1 MKIKTLSLI
10 ILLLMLLAICNL
22 QLEQGLSLNQQIQLI
37 FTPETAQSFP
47 AVFYLYGQL
56 PRLVIAILVG
66 ATLGL
71 VGSLM
76 QQLTQNNLTSPLTL
90 GTSSGAWLGLV
101 ILSISFSDLSA
112 DFAPLVAMAGGLLA
126 FIFVIL
132 ITGLRNMTGLPLIV
146 SGMVVNILLG
156 AIATALITLNSQFA
170 QNIFM
175 WGAGDLTQDGWSVV
189 IQLLPQLLPALFI
202 IAAAPRILTV
212 LRLGHEGA
220 QARGLSVLPVF
231 ILFMVL
237 ATWLVAAVISS
248 IGIIG
253 FIGLLAPNIV
263 RVFGVRTALG
273 ELLASALLGALLLLF
288 ADTLAIALSQ
298 WLHSVIPT
306 GVMAAAIGAPAL
318 IAFSHRS
325 FKAQDQLTLVL
336 KPIIQPKWLYRAAAI
351 TIIILLVGMTLMTF
365 LQRTE
370 TAFIWQLPE
379 SFQWALRWPRL
390 LTALMAGIALAI
402 AGTLL
407 QRLIYNPLASPDI
420 LGVSSG
426 ATVSLI
432 MVSMLLGTTIQTSL
446 WGVALLGSLFVLAL
460 LLLLGRRHQFAPAS
474 LILIGISLTACLE
487 AFVQFFLA
495 QGTLSNY
502 RILLWLSGST
512 YRVNSQQ
519 SLLFATAIIILVILT
534 LSLHR
539 WLTLLSIGRAFSQ
552 ARGLHAGRAT
562 MLLLGLVALLCALV
576 TATVGP
582 LAFIG
587 LVAPHM
593 AALLGA
599 QKVKSQLIFGGL
611 LGATLMVWADGLGQ
625 MVIYPS
631 QIAAGTLV
639 AILGGSYFLILMMI
653 NRFRSA
659 N

>member
-1 MKIKTLSLI
+1 MKITSLFGF
-10 ILLLMLLAICNL
+10 ILLLLVLAIGNL
-22 QLEQGLSLNQQIQLI
+22 QLEPGLSISQQISLI
-37 FTPETAQSFP
+37 FSPQSAQNFSEI
-47 AVFYLYGQL
+47 FYLYGQL
-56 PRLVIAILVG
+56 PRLVMALLVG

-101 ILSISFSDLSA
+101 ILSISFTDLSA
-112 DFAPLVAMAGGLLA
+112 DFAPLVAMGGGLLA
-126 FIFVIL
+126 FVL
-132 ITGLRNMTGLPLIV
+132 VVTITGLRNMTGLPLIV

-175 WGAGDLTQDGWSVV
+175 WGAGDLTQDGWSAV
-189 IQLLPQLLPALFI
+189 IRLLPQLLPALFI
-202 IAAAPRILTV
+202 IIAAPRILTV
-212 LRLGHEGA
+212 LRLGHDGA
-220 QARGLSVLPVF
+220 QARGLSVLPIF
-231 ILFMVL
+231 ILFMVV
-237 ATWLVAAVISS
+237 ATWLVAAVIST
-248 IGIIG
+248 IGVIG

-263 RVFGVRTALG
+263 RAFGARTALS

-288 ADTLAIALSQ
+288 ADTLAIAISQ

-318 IAFSHRS
+318 IAFSRRT
-325 FKAQDQLTLVL
+325 FKAQDSLTLLL
-336 KPIIQPKWLYRAAAI
+336 KPIIRPQWLYRAGGC
-351 TIIILLVGMTLMTF
+351 IIFLLAVGMTLSVF
-365 LQRTE
+365 LQNSE
-370 TAFIWQLPE
+370 HALVWQLPE
-379 SFQWALRWPRL
+379 AFQWALRWPRL
-390 LTALMAGIALAI
+390 LTALIAGIALSV

-432 MVSMLLGTTIQTSL
+432 MVSMILGTTIQTSL
-446 WGVALLGSLFVLAL
+446 WGVALLGSLLVLAL

-512 YRVNSQQ
+512 YRVNDQQ
-519 SLLFATAIIILVILT
+519 AILFSIIVVLLVIVT
-534 LSLHR
+534 LSLSR

-552 ARGLHAGRAT
+552 ARGLHAGKAT

-599 QKVKSQLIFGGL
+599 QKVKSQLILGSL
-611 LGATLMVWADGLGQ
+611 LGATLMVWADWLGQ
-625 MVIYPS
+625 LIIYPS

-639 AILGGSYFLILMMI
+639 AILGGSYFLALMVI
-653 NRFRSA
+653 NRFRT
-659 N
+659 

>member
-1 MKIKTLSLI
+1 MKITSLFGF
-10 ILLLMLLAICNL
+10 ILLLLVLTIGNL
-22 QLEQGLSLNQQIQLI
+22 QLEPGLSISQQISLI
-37 FTPETAQSFP
+37 FSPQSAQNFSEI
-47 AVFYLYGQL
+47 FYLYGQL
-56 PRLVIAILVG
+56 PRLVMALLVG

-101 ILSISFSDLSA
+101 ILSISFTDLSA
-112 DFAPLVAMAGGLLA
+112 DFAPLVAMGGGLLA
-126 FIFVIL
+126 FVL
-132 ITGLRNMTGLPLIV
+132 VVTITGLRNMTGLPLIV

-175 WGAGDLTQDGWSVV
+175 WGAGDLTQDGWSAV
-189 IQLLPQLLPALFI
+189 IRLLPQLLPALFI
-202 IAAAPRILTV
+202 IIAAPRILTV
-212 LRLGHEGA
+212 LRLGHDGA
-220 QARGLSVLPVF
+220 QARGLSVLPIF
-231 ILFMVL
+231 ILFMVV
-237 ATWLVAAVISS
+237 ATWLVAAVIST
-248 IGIIG
+248 IGVIG

-263 RVFGVRTALG
+263 RAFGARTALS

-288 ADTLAIALSQ
+288 ADTLAIAISQ

-318 IAFSHRS
+318 IAFSRRT
-325 FKAQDQLTLVL
+325 FKAQDSLTLLL
-336 KPIIQPKWLYRAAAI
+336 KPIIRPQWLYRAGGC
-351 TIIILLVGMTLMTF
+351 IIFLLAVGMTLSVF
-365 LQRTE
+365 LQNSE
-370 TAFIWQLPE
+370 HALVWQLPE
-379 SFQWALRWPRL
+379 AFQWALRWPRL
-390 LTALMAGIALAI
+390 LTALIAGIALSV

-432 MVSMLLGTTIQTSL
+432 LVSMILGTTIQTSL
-446 WGVALLGSLFVLAL
+446 WGVALLGSLLVLAL

-512 YRVNSQQ
+512 YRVNDQQ
-519 SLLFATAIIILVILT
+519 AILFSIIVVLLVIVT
-534 LSLHR
+534 LSLSR

-552 ARGLHAGRAT
+552 ARGLHAGKAT

-599 QKVKSQLIFGGL
+599 QKVKSQLILGSL
-611 LGATLMVWADGLGQ
+611 LGATLMVWADWLGQ
-625 MVIYPS
+625 LIIYPS

-639 AILGGSYFLILMMI
+639 AILGGSYFLALMVI
-653 NRFRSA
+653 NRFRT
-659 N
+659 

>member
-1 MKIKTLSLI
+1 MKITSLFGF
-10 ILLLMLLAICNL
+10 ILLLLVLAIGNL
-22 QLEQGLSLNQQIQLI
+22 QLEPGLSISQQISLI
-37 FTPETAQSFP
+37 FAPQSAQNFPEI
-47 AVFYLYGQL
+47 FYLYGQL
-56 PRLVIAILVG
+56 PRLVMALLVG

-101 ILSISFSDLSA
+101 ILSISFTDLSA
-112 DFAPLVAMAGGLLA
+112 DFAPLVAMGGGLLA
-126 FIFVIL
+126 FVL
-132 ITGLRNMTGLPLIV
+132 VVTITGLRNMTGLPLIV

-175 WGAGDLTQDGWSVV
+175 WGAGDLTQDGWSAV
-189 IQLLPQLLPALFI
+189 IRLLPQLLPALFI
-202 IAAAPRILTV
+202 IISAPRILTV
-212 LRLGHEGA
+212 LRLGHDGA
-220 QARGLSVLPVF
+220 QARGLSVLPIF
-231 ILFMVL
+231 ILFMVV
-237 ATWLVAAVISS
+237 ATWLVAAVIST
-248 IGIIG
+248 IGVIG

-263 RVFGVRTALG
+263 RAFGARTALS

-288 ADTLAIALSQ
+288 ADTLAIAISQ

-318 IAFSHRS
+318 IAFSRRT
-325 FKAQDQLTLVL
+325 FKAQDSLTLLL
-336 KPIIQPKWLYRAAAI
+336 KPIIRPQLLYRAGGC
-351 TIIILLVGMTLMTF
+351 IIFLLAVGMTLSVF
-365 LQRTE
+365 LQNSE
-370 TAFIWQLPE
+370 HAIVWQLPE
-379 SFQWALRWPRL
+379 AFQWALRWPRL
-390 LTALMAGIALAI
+390 LTALIAGIALSV

-432 MVSMLLGTTIQTSL
+432 LVSMILGTTIQTSL
-446 WGVALLGSLFVLAL
+446 WGVALLGSLLVLAL

-512 YRVNSQQ
+512 YRVNDQQ
-519 SLLFATAIIILVILT
+519 AILFSIIVVLLVIVT
-534 LSLHR
+534 LSLSR

-552 ARGLHAGRAT
+552 ARGLHAGKAT

-599 QKVKSQLIFGGL
+599 QKVKSQLILGSL
-611 LGATLMVWADGLGQ
+611 LGATLMVWADWLGQ
-625 MVIYPS
+625 LIIYPS

-639 AILGGSYFLILMMI
+639 AILGGSYFLALMVI
-653 NRFRSA
+653 NRFRT
-659 N
+659 

>member
-1 MKIKTLSLI
+1 MKITSLFGF
-10 ILLLMLLAICNL
+10 ILLLLVLAIGNL
-22 QLEQGLSLNQQIQLI
+22 QLEPGLSISQQISLI
-37 FTPETAQSFP
+37 FSPQSAQNFSEI
-47 AVFYLYGQL
+47 FYLYGQL
-56 PRLVIAILVG
+56 PRLVMALLVG

-101 ILSISFSDLSA
+101 ILSISFTDLSA
-112 DFAPLVAMAGGLLA
+112 DFAPLVAMGGGLLA
-126 FIFVIL
+126 FVL
-132 ITGLRNMTGLPLIV
+132 VVTITGLRNMTGLPLIV

-175 WGAGDLTQDGWSVV
+175 WGAGDLTQDGWSAV
-189 IQLLPQLLPALFI
+189 IRLLPQLLPALFI
-202 IAAAPRILTV
+202 IIAAPRILTV
-212 LRLGHEGA
+212 LRLGHDGA
-220 QARGLSVLPVF
+220 QARGLSVLPIF
-231 ILFMVL
+231 ILFMVV
-237 ATWLVAAVISS
+237 ATWLVAAVIST
-248 IGIIG
+248 IGVIG

-263 RVFGVRTALG
+263 RAFGARTALS

-288 ADTLAIALSQ
+288 ADTLAIAISQ

-318 IAFSHRS
+318 IAFSRRT
-325 FKAQDQLTLVL
+325 FKAQDSLTLLL
-336 KPIIQPKWLYRAAAI
+336 KPIIRPQWLYRAGGC
-351 TIIILLVGMTLMTF
+351 IIFLLAVGMTLSVF
-365 LQRTE
+365 LQNSE
-370 TAFIWQLPE
+370 HALVWQLPE
-379 SFQWALRWPRL
+379 AFQWALRWPRL
-390 LTALMAGIALAI
+390 LTALIAGIALSV

-432 MVSMLLGTTIQTSL
+432 LVSMILGTTIQTSL
-446 WGVALLGSLFVLAL
+446 WGVALLGSLLVLAL

-512 YRVNSQQ
+512 YRVNDQQ
-519 SLLFATAIIILVILT
+519 AILFSIIVVLLVIVT
-534 LSLHR
+534 LSLSR

-552 ARGLHAGRAT
+552 ARGLHAGKAT

-599 QKVKSQLIFGGL
+599 QKVKSQLILGSL
-611 LGATLMVWADGLGQ
+611 LGATLMVWADWLGQ
-625 MVIYPS
+625 LIIYPS

-639 AILGGSYFLILMMI
+639 AILGGSYFLALMVI
-653 NRFRSA
+653 NRFRT
-659 N
+659 

>member
-1 MKIKTLSLI
+1 MKITSLFGF
-10 ILLLMLLAICNL
+10 ILLLLVLAIGNL
-22 QLEQGLSLNQQIQLI
+22 QLEPGLSISQQISLI
-37 FTPETAQSFP
+37 FAPQSAQNFPEI
-47 AVFYLYGQL
+47 FYLYGQL
-56 PRLVIAILVG
+56 PRLVMALLVG

-101 ILSISFSDLSA
+101 ILSISFTDLSA
-112 DFAPLVAMAGGLLA
+112 DFAPLVAMGGGLLA
-126 FIFVIL
+126 FVL
-132 ITGLRNMTGLPLIV
+132 VVTITGLRNMTGLPLIV

-175 WGAGDLTQDGWSVV
+175 WGAGDLTQDGWSAV
-189 IQLLPQLLPALFI
+189 IRLLPQLLPALFI
-202 IAAAPRILTV
+202 IISAPRILTV
-212 LRLGHEGA
+212 LRLGHDGA
-220 QARGLSVLPVF
+220 QARGLSVLPIF
-231 ILFMVL
+231 ILFMVV
-237 ATWLVAAVISS
+237 ATWLVAAVIST
-248 IGIIG
+248 IGVIG

-263 RVFGVRTALG
+263 RAFGARTALS

-288 ADTLAIALSQ
+288 ADTLAIAISQ

-318 IAFSHRS
+318 IAFSRRT
-325 FKAQDQLTLVL
+325 FKAQDSLTLLL
-336 KPIIQPKWLYRAAAI
+336 KPIIRPQWLYRAGGC
-351 TIIILLVGMTLMTF
+351 IIFLLAVGMTLSVF
-365 LQRTE
+365 LQNSE
-370 TAFIWQLPE
+370 HAIVWQLPE
-379 SFQWALRWPRL
+379 AFQWALRWPRL
-390 LTALMAGIALAI
+390 LTALIAGIALSV

-432 MVSMLLGTTIQTSL
+432 LVSMILGTTIQTSL
-446 WGVALLGSLFVLAL
+446 WGVALLGSLLVLAL

-512 YRVNSQQ
+512 YRVNDQQ
-519 SLLFATAIIILVILT
+519 AILFSIIVVLLVIVT
-534 LSLHR
+534 LSLSR

-552 ARGLHAGRAT
+552 ARGLHAGKAT

-599 QKVKSQLIFGGL
+599 QKVKSQLILGSL
-611 LGATLMVWADGLGQ
+611 LGATLMVWADWLGQ
-625 MVIYPS
+625 LIIYPS

-639 AILGGSYFLILMMI
+639 AILGGSYFLALMVI
-653 NRFRSA
+653 NRFRT
-659 N
+659 

>member
-1 MKIKTLSLI
+1 MKITTLLGFA
-10 ILLLMLLAICNL
+10 LLLCVLAIGNL
-22 QLEQGLSLNQQIQLI
+22 QLEPELSISQQINFI
-37 FTPETAQSFP
+37 FTPQSAQSFP
-47 AVFYLYGQL
+47 AIFYLYGQL
-56 PRLVIAILVG
+56 PRLVMALLVG

-101 ILSISFSDLSA
+101 ILSISFTDLSA
-112 DFAPLVAMAGGLLA
+112 DFAPLVAMVSGLLA
-126 FIFVIL
+126 FVL
-132 ITGLRNMTGLPLIV
+132 VVTITGLRNMTGLPLIV

-175 WGAGDLTQDGWSVV
+175 WGAGDLTQDGWSAV
-189 IQLLPQLLPALFI
+189 IRLLPQLIPALFI
-202 IAAAPRILTV
+202 IIAAPRILTV
-212 LRLGHEGA
+212 LRLGHDGA
-220 QARGLSVLPVF
+220 QARGLSVLPIF
-231 ILFMVL
+231 ILFMVI

-248 IGIIG
+248 IGVIG

-263 RVFGVRTALG
+263 RAFGARTALN

-318 IAFSHRS
+318 IAFSRRT
-325 FKAQDQLTLVL
+325 FKAQDSLTLLL
-336 KPIIQPKWLYRAAAI
+336 KPIIRPQWLYRAGGCI
-351 TIIILLVGMTLMTF
+351 VLLLTLGMTLTVF
-365 LQRTE
+365 LQNSE
-370 TAFIWQLPE
+370 HALVWQLPE
-379 SFQWALRWPRL
+379 AFQWALRWPRL
-390 LTALMAGIALAI
+390 LTALIAGIALSV

-432 MVSMLLGTTIQTSL
+432 MVSMILGTTIQTSL
-446 WGVALLGSLFVLAL
+446 WGVALLGSLLVLAL

-512 YRVNSQQ
+512 YRVNDQQ
-519 SLLFATAIIILVILT
+519 AILFSIIVILLVIST
-534 LSLHR
+534 LSLSR
-539 WLTLLSIGRAFSQ
+539 WLTLLSIGRTFSQ

-599 QKVKSQLIFGGL
+599 QKVKSQLIFGSL
-611 LGATLMVWADGLGQ
+611 LGATLMVWADWLGQ
-625 MVIYPS
+625 LVIYPS

-639 AILGGSYFLILMMI
+639 AILGGSYFLALMVI
-653 NRFRSA
+653 NRFRT
-659 N
+659 

>member
-1 MKIKTLSLI
+1 MKIKI
-10 ILLLMLLAICNL
+10 FFFIFLLLLLAVGHL
-22 QLEQGLSLNQQIQLI
+22 QLEQGLSLRQQVVLI
-37 FTPETAQSFP
+37 FEPHTANSFP
-47 AVFYLYGQL
+47 AIFYLYGQL
-56 PRLVIAILVG
+56 PRLAMAIIAG

-112 DFAPLVAMAGGLLA
+112 DLAPLVATLGGLLA
-126 FIFVIL
+126 FVLVIL

-175 WGAGDLTQDGWSVV
+175 WGAGDLTQDGWSGV
-189 IQLLPQLLPALFI
+189 IKLLPQLLPAALI
-202 IAAAPRILTV
+202 LITAPRILTV
-212 LRLGHEGA
+212 LRLGHDGA
-220 QARGLSVLPVF
+220 QARGLSVLPMF
-231 ILFMVL
+231 ALFMII

-248 IGIIG
+248 IGVIG

-263 RVFGVRTALG
+263 RVFGARTAMN
-273 ELLASALLGALLLLF
+273 ELFASALLGALLLLF
-288 ADTLAIALSQ
+288 ADTLAIATSQ
-298 WLHSVIPT
+298 WLHTVVPT
-306 GVMAAAIGAPAL
+306 GVMVAAIGAPAL
-318 IAFSHRS
+318 IGFSRKT
-325 FKAQDQLTLVL
+325 FKAQDQLTVLL
-336 KPIIQPKWLYRAAAI
+336 KPIIRPQWLYRAVGG
-351 TIIILLVGMTLMTF
+351 IILLLFVGITLAIF
-365 LQRTE
+365 LQNTGK
-370 TAFIWQLPE
+370 IIYWGLPE
-379 SFQWALRWPRL
+379 PFQWALRWPRI
-390 LTALMAGIALAI
+390 LTALISGIALAI

-432 MVSMLLGTTIQTSL
+432 IVSMVLGSTIQTSL
-446 WGVALLGSLFVLAL
+446 WGVALIGSLVVLAL
-460 LLLLGRRHQFAPAS
+460 LILLGRKHHFAPAS

-512 YRVNSQQ
+512 YRIDSQQ
-519 SLLFATAIIILVILT
+519 AMIFALIISLLAVVT
-534 LSLHR
+534 LFLNR
-539 WLTLLSIGRAFSQ
+539 WLTLLNIGRAFSQ
-552 ARGLHAGRAT
+552 ARGLHVGRT
-562 MLLLGLVALLCALV
+562 TLIFLGIVALLCALV

-599 QKVKSQLIFGGL
+599 QKVKSQLILGSL
-611 LGATLMVWADGLGQ
+611 LGATLMIWADWLGQ

-639 AILGGSYFLILMMI
+639 AILGGSYFLVLMVI
-653 NRFRSA
+653 NQFRSTS
-659 N
+659 

>member
-1 MKIKTLSLI
+1 MKITSLCGF
-10 ILLLMLLAICNL
+10 ILLLLVLAIGNL
-22 QLEQGLSLNQQIQLI
+22 QLEPGLTISQQINLI
-37 FTPETAQSFP
+37 FAPQSAQSFP
-47 AVFYLYGQL
+47 AIFYLYGQL
-56 PRLVIAILVG
+56 PRLVMALLVG

-101 ILSISFSDLSA
+101 ILSISFTDLSA
-112 DFAPLVAMAGGLLA
+112 DFAPLVAMGGGLLA
-126 FIFVIL
+126 FVL
-132 ITGLRNMTGLPLIV
+132 VVAITGLRNMTGLPLIV

-175 WGAGDLTQDGWSVV
+175 WGAGDLTQDGWSAV
-189 IQLLPQLLPALFI
+189 IRLLPQLLPALFI
-202 IAAAPRILTV
+202 IAAPRILTV
-212 LRLGHEGA
+212 LRLGHDGA
-220 QARGLSVLPVF
+220 QARGLSVLPTF
-231 ILFMVL
+231 ILFMVT

-248 IGIIG
+248 IGVIG

-263 RVFGVRTALG
+263 RAFGARTALH

-298 WLHSVIPT
+298 WLHTVIPT

-318 IAFSHRS
+318 IGFSRRT
-325 FKAQDQLTLVL
+325 FKAQDSLTMLL
-336 KPIIQPKWLYRAAAI
+336 KPIIHPQRLYLAGGCIVLLLMIGI
-351 TIIILLVGMTLMTF
+351 TFMVFVQNTENTLV
-365 LQRTE
+365 
-370 TAFIWQLPE
+370 WQFPAL
-379 SFQWALRWPRL
+379 FQWALRWPRL

-432 MVSMLLGTTIQTSL
+432 IVSMILGTTIQTSL
-446 WGVALLGSLFVLAL
+446 WGVALLGSLLVLAL

-512 YRVNSQQ
+512 YRVNDQQ
-519 SLLFATAIIILVILT
+519 AILFAIAIILLVIVT
-534 LSLHR
+534 LSLNR

-599 QKVKSQLIFGGL
+599 QKVKSQLILGSL
-611 LGATLMVWADGLGQ
+611 LGATLMVWADWLGQ
-625 MVIYPS
+625 IVIYPS

-639 AILGGSYFLILMMI
+639 AILGGSYFLALMVI
-653 NRFRSA
+653 NRFRT
-659 N
+659 

>member
-1 MKIKTLSLI
+1 MKITSLFGF
-10 ILLLMLLAICNL
+10 ILLLLVLAIGNL
-22 QLEQGLSLNQQIQLI
+22 QLEPGLSISQQISLI
-37 FTPETAQSFP
+37 FAPQSAQNFPEI
-47 AVFYLYGQL
+47 FYLYGQL
-56 PRLVIAILVG
+56 PRLVMALLVG

-101 ILSISFSDLSA
+101 ILSISFTDLSA
-112 DFAPLVAMAGGLLA
+112 DFAPLVAMGGGLLA
-126 FIFVIL
+126 FVL
-132 ITGLRNMTGLPLIV
+132 VVTITGLRNMTGLPLIV

-175 WGAGDLTQDGWSVV
+175 WGAGDLTQDGWSAV
-189 IQLLPQLLPALFI
+189 IRLLPQLLPALFI
-202 IAAAPRILTV
+202 IIAAPRILTV
-212 LRLGHEGA
+212 LRLGHDGA
-220 QARGLSVLPVF
+220 QARGLSVLPIF
-231 ILFMVL
+231 ILFMVV
-237 ATWLVAAVISS
+237 ATWLVAAVIST
-248 IGIIG
+248 IGVIG

-263 RVFGVRTALG
+263 RAFGARTALN

-288 ADTLAIALSQ
+288 ADTLAIAISQ

-318 IAFSHRS
+318 IAFSRRT
-325 FKAQDQLTLVL
+325 FKAQDSLTLLL
-336 KPIIQPKWLYRAAAI
+336 KPIIRPQWLYRAGGC
-351 TIIILLVGMTLMTF
+351 IIFLLAVGMTLSVF
-365 LQRTE
+365 LQNSE
-370 TAFIWQLPE
+370 HALVWQLPE
-379 SFQWALRWPRL
+379 AFQWALRWPRL
-390 LTALMAGIALAI
+390 LTALIAGIALSV

-432 MVSMLLGTTIQTSL
+432 LVSMILGTTIQTSL
-446 WGVALLGSLFVLAL
+446 WGVALLGSLLVLAL

-512 YRVNSQQ
+512 YRVNDQQ
-519 SLLFATAIIILVILT
+519 AILFSIIVVLLVIVT
-534 LSLHR
+534 LSLSR

-552 ARGLHAGRAT
+552 ARGLHAGKAT

-599 QKVKSQLIFGGL
+599 QKVKSQLILGSL
-611 LGATLMVWADGLGQ
+611 LGATLMVWADWLGQ
-625 MVIYPS
+625 LIIYPS

-639 AILGGSYFLILMMI
+639 AILGGSYFLALMVI
-653 NRFRSA
+653 NRFRT
-659 N
+659 

>member
-1 MKIKTLSLI
+1 MKITSLFGF
-10 ILLLMLLAICNL
+10 ILLLLVLAIGNL
-22 QLEQGLSLNQQIQLI
+22 QLEPGLSISQQISLI
-37 FTPETAQSFP
+37 FAPQLAQNFSEI
-47 AVFYLYGQL
+47 FYLYGQL
-56 PRLVIAILVG
+56 PRLVMALLVG

-101 ILSISFSDLSA
+101 ILSISFTDLSA
-112 DFAPLVAMAGGLLA
+112 DFAPLVAMGGGLLA
-126 FIFVIL
+126 FVL
-132 ITGLRNMTGLPLIV
+132 VVTITGLRNMTGLPLIV

-175 WGAGDLTQDGWSVV
+175 WGAGDLTQDGWSAV
-189 IQLLPQLLPALFI
+189 IRLLPQLLPALFI
-202 IAAAPRILTV
+202 IIAAPRILTV
-212 LRLGHEGA
+212 LRLGHDGA
-220 QARGLSVLPVF
+220 QARGLSVLPIF
-231 ILFMVL
+231 ILFMVV
-237 ATWLVAAVISS
+237 ATWLVAAVIST
-248 IGIIG
+248 IGVIG

-263 RVFGVRTALG
+263 RAFGARTALS

-288 ADTLAIALSQ
+288 ADTLAIAISQ

-318 IAFSHRS
+318 IAFSRRT
-325 FKAQDQLTLVL
+325 FKAQDSLTLLL
-336 KPIIQPKWLYRAAAI
+336 KPIIRPQWLYRAGGC
-351 TIIILLVGMTLMTF
+351 IIFLLAVGMTLSVF
-365 LQRTE
+365 LQNSE
-370 TAFIWQLPE
+370 HALVWQLPE
-379 SFQWALRWPRL
+379 AFQWALRWPRL
-390 LTALMAGIALAI
+390 LTALIAGIALSV

-432 MVSMLLGTTIQTSL
+432 MVSMILGTTIQTSL
-446 WGVALLGSLFVLAL
+446 WGVALLGSLLVLAL

-512 YRVNSQQ
+512 YRVNDQQ
-519 SLLFATAIIILVILT
+519 AILFSIIVVLLVIVT
-534 LSLHR
+534 LSLSR

-552 ARGLHAGRAT
+552 ARGLHAGKAT

-599 QKVKSQLIFGGL
+599 QKVKSQLILGSL
-611 LGATLMVWADGLGQ
+611 LGATLMVWADWLGQ
-625 MVIYPS
+625 LIIYPS

-639 AILGGSYFLILMMI
+639 AILGGSYFLALMVI
-653 NRFRSA
+653 NRFRT
-659 N
+659 

>member
-1 MKIKTLSLI
+1 MKITSLFGF
-10 ILLLMLLAICNL
+10 ILLLLVLTIGNL
-22 QLEQGLSLNQQIQLI
+22 QLEPGLSISQQISLI
-37 FTPETAQSFP
+37 FSPQSAQNFSEI
-47 AVFYLYGQL
+47 FYLYGQL
-56 PRLVIAILVG
+56 PRLVMALLVG

-101 ILSISFSDLSA
+101 ILSISFTDLSA
-112 DFAPLVAMAGGLLA
+112 DFAPLVAMGGGLLA
-126 FIFVIL
+126 FVL
-132 ITGLRNMTGLPLIV
+132 VVTITGLRNMTGLPLIV

-175 WGAGDLTQDGWSVV
+175 WGAGDLTQDGWSAV
-189 IQLLPQLLPALFI
+189 IRLLPQLLPALFI
-202 IAAAPRILTV
+202 IAAPRILTV
-212 LRLGHEGA
+212 LRLGHDGA
-220 QARGLSVLPVF
+220 QARGLSVLPIF
-231 ILFMVL
+231 ILFMVV
-237 ATWLVAAVISS
+237 ATWLVAAVIST
-248 IGIIG
+248 IGVIG

-263 RVFGVRTALG
+263 RAFGARTALS

-288 ADTLAIALSQ
+288 ADTLAIAISQ

-318 IAFSHRS
+318 IAFSRRT
-325 FKAQDQLTLVL
+325 FKAQDSLTLLL
-336 KPIIQPKWLYRAAAI
+336 KPIIRPQWLYRAGGC
-351 TIIILLVGMTLMTF
+351 IIFLLAVGMTLSVF
-365 LQRTE
+365 LQNSE
-370 TAFIWQLPE
+370 HALVWQLPE
-379 SFQWALRWPRL
+379 AFQWALRWPRL
-390 LTALMAGIALAI
+390 LTALIAGIALSV

-432 MVSMLLGTTIQTSL
+432 LISMILGTTIQTSL
-446 WGVALLGSLFVLAL
+446 WGVALLGSLLVLAL

-512 YRVNSQQ
+512 YRVNDQQ
-519 SLLFATAIIILVILT
+519 AILFSIIVVLLVIVT
-534 LSLHR
+534 LSLSR

-552 ARGLHAGRAT
+552 ARGLHAGKAT

-599 QKVKSQLIFGGL
+599 QKVKSQLILGSL
-611 LGATLMVWADGLGQ
+611 LGATLMVWADWLGQ
-625 MVIYPS
+625 LIIYPS

-639 AILGGSYFLILMMI
+639 AILGGSYFLALMVI
-653 NRFRSA
+653 NRFRT
-659 N
+659 

>member
-1 MKIKTLSLI
+1 MKITSLFGF
-10 ILLLMLLAICNL
+10 ILLLLVLAIGNL
-22 QLEQGLSLNQQIQLI
+22 QLEPGLSISQQISLI
-37 FTPETAQSFP
+37 FAPQLAQNFSEI
-47 AVFYLYGQL
+47 FYLYGQL
-56 PRLVIAILVG
+56 PRLVMALLVG

-101 ILSISFSDLSA
+101 ILSISFTDLSA
-112 DFAPLVAMAGGLLA
+112 DFAPLVAMGGGLLA
-126 FIFVIL
+126 FVL
-132 ITGLRNMTGLPLIV
+132 VVTITGLRNMTGLPLIV

-175 WGAGDLTQDGWSVV
+175 WGAGDLTQDGWSAV
-189 IQLLPQLLPALFI
+189 IRLLPQLLPALFI
-202 IAAAPRILTV
+202 IIAAPRILTV
-212 LRLGHEGA
+212 LRLGHDGA
-220 QARGLSVLPVF
+220 QARGLSVLPIF
-231 ILFMVL
+231 ILFMVV
-237 ATWLVAAVISS
+237 ATWLVAAVIST
-248 IGIIG
+248 IGVIG

-263 RVFGVRTALG
+263 RAFGARTALS

-288 ADTLAIALSQ
+288 ADTLAIAISQ

-318 IAFSHRS
+318 IAFSRRT
-325 FKAQDQLTLVL
+325 FKAQDSLTLLL
-336 KPIIQPKWLYRAAAI
+336 KPIIRPQWLYRAGGC
-351 TIIILLVGMTLMTF
+351 IIFLLAVGMTLSVF
-365 LQRTE
+365 LQNSE
-370 TAFIWQLPE
+370 HALVWQLPE
-379 SFQWALRWPRL
+379 AFQWALRWPRL
-390 LTALMAGIALAI
+390 LTALIAGIALSV

-432 MVSMLLGTTIQTSL
+432 MVSMILGTTIQTSL
-446 WGVALLGSLFVLAL
+446 WGVALLGSLLVLAL

-512 YRVNSQQ
+512 YRVNDQQ
-519 SLLFATAIIILVILT
+519 AILFSIIVVLLVIVT
-534 LSLHR
+534 LSLSR
-539 WLTLLSIGRAFSQ
+539 WLTLLSIGSAFSQ
-552 ARGLHAGRAT
+552 ARGLHAGKAT

-599 QKVKSQLIFGGL
+599 QKVKSQLILGSL
-611 LGATLMVWADGLGQ
+611 LGATLMVWADWLGQ
-625 MVIYPS
+625 LIIYPS

-639 AILGGSYFLILMMI
+639 AILGGSYFLALMVI
-653 NRFRSA
+653 NRFRT
-659 N
+659 

>member
-1 MKIKTLSLI
+1 MKITSLFGF
-10 ILLLMLLAICNL
+10 ILLLLVLAIGNL
-22 QLEQGLSLNQQIQLI
+22 QLEPGLSISQQISLI
-37 FTPETAQSFP
+37 FAPQSAQNFPEI
-47 AVFYLYGQL
+47 FYLYGQL
-56 PRLVIAILVG
+56 PRLVMALLVG

-101 ILSISFSDLSA
+101 ILSISFTDLSA
-112 DFAPLVAMAGGLLA
+112 DFAPLVAMGGGLLA
-126 FIFVIL
+126 FVL
-132 ITGLRNMTGLPLIV
+132 VVTITGLRNMTGLPLIV

-175 WGAGDLTQDGWSVV
+175 WGAGDLTQDGWSAV
-189 IQLLPQLLPALFI
+189 IRLLPQLLPALFI
-202 IAAAPRILTV
+202 IIAAPRILTV
-212 LRLGHEGA
+212 LRLGHDGA
-220 QARGLSVLPVF
+220 QARGLSVLPIF
-231 ILFMVL
+231 ILFMVV
-237 ATWLVAAVISS
+237 ATWLVAAVIST
-248 IGIIG
+248 IGVIG

-263 RVFGVRTALG
+263 RAFGARTALS

-288 ADTLAIALSQ
+288 ADTLAIAISQ

-318 IAFSHRS
+318 IAFSRRT
-325 FKAQDQLTLVL
+325 FKAQDSLTLLL
-336 KPIIQPKWLYRAAAI
+336 KPIIRPQWLYRAGGC
-351 TIIILLVGMTLMTF
+351 IIFLLAVGMTLSVF
-365 LQRTE
+365 LQNSE
-370 TAFIWQLPE
+370 HALVWQLPE
-379 SFQWALRWPRL
+379 AFQWALRWPRL
-390 LTALMAGIALAI
+390 LTALIAGIALSV

-432 MVSMLLGTTIQTSL
+432 MVSMILGTTIQTSL
-446 WGVALLGSLFVLAL
+446 WGVALLGSLLVLAL

-512 YRVNSQQ
+512 YRVNDQQ
-519 SLLFATAIIILVILT
+519 AILFSIIVVLLVIVT
-534 LSLHR
+534 LSLSR

-552 ARGLHAGRAT
+552 ARGLHAGKAT

-599 QKVKSQLIFGGL
+599 QKVKSQLILGSL
-611 LGATLMVWADGLGQ
+611 LGATLMVWADWLGQ
-625 MVIYPS
+625 LIIYPS

-639 AILGGSYFLILMMI
+639 AILGGSYFLALMVI
-653 NRFRSA
+653 NRFRT
-659 N
+659 